1 MKRSTFK
8 MRSGNSTSFKMMGST
23 SPVKHGKFEDFQYGK
38 KGHNPDTMSAKH
50 EDFHAKQSGKSPI
63 EKKVDLTKKT
73 GLGPRATVDPMSVNE
88 QAYEMAQNM
97 FDVDNPTKQQIG
109 AAMNKMEKEYPEK
122 F

>member
-1 MKRSTFK
+1 MKRSAFK

-63 EKKVDLTKKT
+63 EKKVETKSVSSPSNVKSLNIFKPSKGLTF
-73 GLGPRATVDPMSVNE
+73 SN
-88 QAYEMAQNM
+88 
-97 FDVDNPTKQQIG
+97 FNPIPFSLQ
-109 AAMNKMEKEYPEK
+109 
-122 F
+122 

>member
-1 MKRSTFK
+1 MSKPFK
-8 MRSGNSTSFKMMGST
+8 LRSGNSTSFKMMGST

-73 GLGPRATVDPMSVNE
+73 GLGPRVKESEVDHMTTTTLQQVLHNKHADKTEGTIGE
-88 QAYEMAQNM
+88 QKKRGKTN
-97 FDVDNPTKQQIG
+97 
-109 AAMNKMEKEYPEK
+109 
-122 F
+122 